1 MYLKKRHI
9 NLKGEGGGAYK
20 YYATI
25 VTQDADWLYALIAEK
40 KCKSILGIS
49 GIRTHFIKN
58 RSIQVPVY
66 MYNYFTALLT
76 WPFSTQIVF
85 HVIYTE
91 TCEIMVNKIWTL
103 NFSSFYENV

>member
-9 NLKGEGGGAYK
+9 NLKGGGAYK

-25 VTQDADWLYALIAEK
+25 VTQDADWLQK

-58 RSIQVPVY
+58 RSIQVRVY

-85 HVIYTE
+85 HVIYTQ
-91 TCEIMVNKIWTL
+91 TC
-103 NFSSFYENV
+103 